1 MKQTR
6 TKKQSEPASNIS
18 SLVNKSH
25 KIENQRVLQDNIIAV
40 EGSDHTDHHLAGV
53 KVLHGGLDK
62 VAEGGTVVLTIK
74 DQPILADGDLNKD
87 VDILEN
93 VEIGEQKR
101 RDHAYKAAKKTSIYD
116 DKFNDDPSAEKKILP
131 KYDDSAAEE
140 SLTLDER
147 GRFSGEAEK
156 KLEELQRRPIEM
168 LQFKKSKKKKSLRKK
183 DKLDINALEAESI
196 SLGLDVGDLG
206 WRKDAKRKTIQD
218 EQERLAR
225 NNAYQFAYAKAVEA
239 CKLLRQEQS
248 RNVKSPV
255 FADDDEDLRKSL
267 EKARRLALKNQE
279 EKGVFCPQAIAVIAS
294 SNPCNETVDDQIS
307 TARKSREN
315 KIVFREIKESCSQW

>member
-18 SLVNKSH
+18 SLVNKSR
-25 KIENQRVLQDNIIAV
+25 KIENQRVLAV

-74 DQPILADGDLNKD
+74 DQPILADGDLNED
-87 VDILEN
+87 VDMLEN

-156 KLEELQRRPIEM
+156 KLEELQRRPIGVSSNKFEDLTSYGKVSSSDYYSREEM

-225 NNAYQFAYAKAVEA
+225 NNAYQFA
-239 CKLLRQEQS
+239 
-248 RNVKSPV
+248 
-255 FADDDEDLRKSL
+255 
-267 EKARRLALKNQE
+267 
-279 EKGVFCPQAIAVIAS
+279 
-294 SNPCNETVDDQIS
+294 
-307 TARKSREN
+307 
-315 KIVFREIKESCSQW
+315 